1 MSPTQS
7 RDNLRGIGLMII
19 AMVGF
24 TLADSFVKSASKDLP
39 VGQILLLVGVFG
51 GLVFATLTRANG
63 NAILARD
70 FFLFPVMLR
79 NGSEIVGTIC
89 YITALSKIDLSTAS
103 AIAQATPLAV
113 TLGAVFLL
121 GEQVH
126 WRRWSAIFVG
136 FVGVLIIIRPCGN
149 SFDMNSIWAV
159 IGMFGLAMRD
169 LATRMAPPD
178 MPTLRLSTYGISMLI
193 PAGLLLMALG
203 QAPQPMSLMNWGQIV
218 SLVTLSVAAYWA
230 ITAAM
235 RIGDVSVVA
244 PFRYTRIVFALI
256 VGAIVFGERPDVW
269 TLVGV
274 TITISAGLYAFL
286 RERHR
291 A

>member
-1 MSPTQS
+1 MSQPQS
-7 RDNLRGIGLMII
+7 RDNLRGIGLMVI

-24 TLADSFVKSASKDLP
+24 TAADSFVKAASYDLP

-51 GLVFATLTRANG
+51 GLIFALLTRAKG

-79 NGSEIVGTIC
+79 NASEILGTLC

-103 AIAQATPLAV
+103 AIIQATPLAV
-113 TLGAVFLL
+113 TFGAVILL
-121 GEQVH
+121 KERVH
-126 WRRWSAIFVG
+126 WRRWSAILVG
-136 FVGVLIIIRPCGN
+136 FVGVLIILRPGGS
-149 SFDMNSIWAV
+149 SFDMASIWAV

-169 LATRMAPPD
+169 LATRLVPRD
-178 MPTLRLSTYGISMLI
+178 LPTLRLSTYGISMLI
-193 PAGLLLMALG
+193 PAGLFLMALG
-203 QAPQPMSLMNWGQIV
+203 QTPQQMSLMNWGQII
-218 SLVTLSVAAYWA
+218 SLVILSVAGYWA

-244 PFRYTRIVFALI
+244 PFRYTRILFALI
-256 VGAIVFGERPDVW
+256 VGAIVFGERPDMW

-274 TITISAGLYAFL
+274 AITIAAGLYAFL
-286 RERHR
+286 RERRH

>member
-19 AMVGF
+19 AMAGF
-24 TLADSFVKSASKDLP
+24 TLADSFVKSASNDLP

-63 NAILARD
+63 TAILARD

-113 TLGAVFLL
+113 TLGAVILL
-121 GEQVH
+121 REQVH

-136 FVGVLIIIRPCGN
+136 FVGVLIIIRPGGN
-149 SFDMNSIWAV
+149 SFDMASIWAV

-169 LATRMAPPD
+169 LATRMAPRD

-203 QAPQPMSLMNWGQIV
+203 QPPQPMSLMNWGQIV

-274 TITISAGLYAFL
+274 AITISAGLYAFL
-286 RERHR
+286 RERHG